1 MRCYNCG
8 SILTKRNTCP
18 GCGAE
23 VGLYKKIIVVSNRY
37 YNDGLEKA
45 SVRDLSGAKNSLRQ
59 CLKMNKGNI
68 DARNLLGLIY
78 YETGEIVSALSEWV
92 ISKNLLTEGNIADDY
107 MDMIRSNPQKLDAT
121 NQIIKKYNIAL
132 KYCNKGTLDLAI
144 IQLKKVLSINP
155 GYLRAHLLLCLL
167 YLNNGNYAKAKVE
180 AEKTLKLDTGN
191 IMAKRYLAEAEAMI
205 VPGDTS
211 EDDIIEASDDEVVRY
226 HNGNEMIIQP
236 KKGASIRAHFPVW
249 GIALGILLGIG
260 AASFLILPSQIQK
273 ATESTR
279 QTVVTISE
287 QSDAKSAQL
296 VQYEKDIAALQ
307 KELEALQGQISTYE
321 GTDSS
326 LAAVNKLM
334 EATAIYLSTP
344 DDMDS
349 IAQELDSL
357 DLSAVE
363 DVISDEFTDL
373 YSSLMNII
381 GAQLAVSYYNTGYEA
396 YKSED
401 YETAIANLTKACQYD
416 ETNVNAFYYL
426 GNSYY
431 NSGDTDNAKVI
442 YDQVITDF
450 PNTQSAQAA
459 EAKLAEI
466 NNASN

>member
-8 SILTKRNTCP
+8 AILTKRSTCP
-18 GCGAE
+18 GCGADVE
-23 VGLYKKIIVVSNRY
+23 LYKKIIVVSNRY

-45 SVRDLSGAKNSLRQ
+45 SVRDLSGATRSLRE
-59 CLKMNKGNI
+59 CLKLNKANI

-78 YETGEIVSALSEWV
+78 YEMGEVVAALSEWV

-107 MDMIRSNPQKLDAT
+107 MDMIRNNPQKLDAT
-121 NQIIKKYNIAL
+121 NQTIKKYNIAL
-132 KYCNKGTLDLAI
+132 KYCNKGTLDLAV

-155 GYLRAHLLLCLL
+155 RFIRAHLLLCLL

-191 IMAKRYLAEAEAMI
+191 VMAMRYLREAEDMI
-205 VPGDTS
+205 VPGDAS
-211 EDDIIEASDDEVVRY
+211 EEEIAEAKEEVVRY
-226 HNGNEMIIQP
+226 KSGNEMIIQP
-236 KKGASIRAHFPVW
+236 KRLASIRANFPIW
-249 GIALGILLGIG
+249 GIALGLVLGIG
-260 AASFLILPSQIQK
+260 AAYFLLLPAKLQQAGTTNREAII
-273 ATESTR
+273 
-279 QTVVTISE
+279 TISE
-287 QSDAKSAQL
+287 QSDAKSAQI
-296 VQYEKDIAALQ
+296 VQYEGQIEDLQ
-307 KELEALQGQISTYE
+307 AELESLQSQISTYE

-326 LAAVNKLM
+326 LSAVNSLM

-344 DDMDS
+344 SDIDS
-349 IAQELDSL
+349 IAAQLDSL
-357 DLSAVE
+357 DLTAVE
-363 DVISDEFTDL
+363 DSISDEFTDL
-373 YSSLMNII
+373 YDSLMSLI
-381 GAQLAVSYYNTGYEA
+381 GSQLATSYYNTGYEA

-401 YETAIANLTKACQYD
+401 YETAIANLSKACQYD
-416 ETNVNAFYYL
+416 TTNVNAFYYL

-442 YDQVITDF
+442 YDQVVTNF